1 MTMVVTQEDKD
12 ILLENKKIILDITH
26 GYKMDELKVLYDVH
40 NRIYKTNKS
49 PNGCGSCIRSVMI
62 SLQKALS
69 KVL

>member
-1 MTMVVTQEDKD
+1 MTMTITQEDKD

-40 NRIYKTNKS
+40 NRIYKTTKV
-49 PNGCGSCIRSVMI
+49 PNGCPSCIRSVI
-62 SLQKALS
+62 VSLQKALS

>member
-1 MTMVVTQEDKD
+1 MTMTITQEDKE

-26 GYKMDELKVLYDVH
+26 GYKMYELKVLYDVH
-40 NRIYKTNKS
+40 NRIYKTNRI
-49 PNGCGSCIRSVMI
+49 PDGCGSCIRSVMI